1 MVDPWRFQAHPE
13 VWLLMVSLIAS
24 YVYMVRVIG
33 PKAVPV
39 GERVVSGKQIAAFT
53 AGISLLWFG
62 SDWPV
67 HDIGEQY
74 LYSVHMFQHMIFS
87 YFAPP
92 LLLLSLPTWMARVL
106 LGTGRTYRVGS
117 WLSKP
122 VVAGLWFN
130 GIVMI
135 THIPGVVNTSTEN
148 AVLHYSLHFLV
159 VTAALMMWTPVCG
172 PIEEWRMGPGG
183 KCIYLFLMSVVPTVP
198 AGWLTFAEGVVYKH
212 YSEPV
217 RVWGISVTDDQQIAG
232 AIMKI
237 GGAMYLWAITIFI
250 FFKRFS
256 AGFDGDNSY
265 VRKHRIPDAEIT
277 GNDERELTYDQVTAA
292 FDRSRAPASAGSA
305 GAGAP
310 SGADVSLEAEHSARD
325 ER

>member
-1 MVDPWRFQAHPE
+1 MMPDPWRFQAHPE
-13 VWLLMVSLIAS
+13 VWLLMLSLIAS

-33 PKAVPV
+33 PKAVPA
-39 GERVVSGKQIAAFT
+39 GERVVTGRQVAAF
-53 AGISLLWFG
+53 AGGIGLLWFG

-92 LLLLSLPTWMARVL
+92 LLLLSLPTWMARTL
-106 LGTGRTYRVGS
+106 LGTGRTYRAAS
-117 WLSKP
+117 WLAKP

-135 THIPGVVNTSTEN
+135 THIPGIVNTSTVN
-148 AVLHYSLHFLV
+148 APLHYSLHFLV
-159 VTAALMMWTPVCG
+159 VTAALMMWTPVVG
-172 PIEEWRMGPGG
+172 PIKEWQMGPGG

-212 YSEPV
+212 YREPV
-217 RVWGISVTDDQQIAG
+217 RVWGLSVTDDQQLAG
-232 AIMKI
+232 AIMKL
-237 GGAMYLWAITIFI
+237 GGATFLWAITIFL

-256 AGFDGDNSY
+256 SGFDADNSY
-265 VRKHRIPDAEIT
+265 VRKRRMPDAEIT
-277 GNDERELTYDQVTAA
+277 GNDENELTYDQVTAA
-292 FDRSRAPASAGSA
+292 FERSEPPSASLPAEQ
-305 GAGAP
+305 P
-310 SGADVSLEAEHSARD
+310 ARD